1 MGIKEEKAAVRAKI
15 SAFRTRPE
23 ERIMASAA
31 VCGRLRARAE
41 WGSAGTVLLY
51 APLSDELNVLLLM
64 SSGKRF
70 CFPRYQAGRGYCAA
84 YASSPEAL
92 VPGNLGIAEP
102 PVDAVEIPAREL
114 DFVVV
119 PGLAFDMD
127 CHRLGRGRG
136 FYDRW
141 LTELA
146 GQKIG
151 VGFNHQ
157 LIESVPREEHDVQL
171 DGVATPSHWVEVN

>member
-1 MGIKEEKAAVRAKI
+1 MGIKEEKATVRAKI
-15 SAFRTRPE
+15 SAFRIPPE
-23 ERIMASAA
+23 ERIMASVA
-31 VCGRLRARAE
+31 VCSRLHARIE

-51 APLSDELNVLLLM
+51 APFSDELNVLLLM

-70 CFPRYQAGRGYCAA
+70 CFPRYQADRGYHAA

-92 VPGNLGIAEP
+92 VPGNFGIAEP
-102 PVDAVEIPAREL
+102 PVDAVEIPACEV

-119 PGLAFDMD
+119 PGIAFGMNR
-127 CHRLGRGRG
+127 HRLGRGHG

-151 VGFNHQ
+151 VGFDHQ
-157 LIESVPREEHDVQL
+157 LIESVPCEEHDVQL
-171 DGVATPSHWVEVN
+171 DGVATPSRWVEPD

>member
-1 MGIKEEKAAVRAKI
+1 MEIKEEKSAVRRKI
-15 SAFRTRPE
+15 SAFCIHYE
-23 ERIMASAA
+23 ERVMSSVA
-31 VCGRLRARAE
+31 VCRRLRARVE
-41 WGSAGTVLLY
+41 WGASGTVLLY
-51 APLSDELNVLLLM
+51 APLSDELDLLLLM
-64 SSGKRF
+64 SDEKRF
-70 CFPRYQAGRGYCAA
+70 CFPRYQADRGYCAA
-84 YASSPEAL
+84 HASSPEAL
-92 VPGNLGIAEP
+92 VPGKFGIAEP
-102 PVDAVEIPAREL
+102 PHDAVEIPACEV

-119 PGLAFDMD
+119 PGVAFGMD

-151 VGFNHQ
+151 VGFDHQ

-171 DGVATPSHWVEVN
+171 DGVATPLSWVEPD

>member
-1 MGIKEEKAAVRAKI
+1 MGIKEEKTAVRAKI
-15 SAFRTRPE
+15 SAFRIRPE
-23 ERIMASAA
+23 ERIMASVA
-31 VCGRLRARAE
+31 VCSRLRARVE
-41 WGSAGTVLLY
+41 WCSAGTVLLY

-70 CFPRYQAGRGYCAA
+70 CFPRYQVDRGYCAA
-84 YASSPEAL
+84 YVNSPEAL
-92 VPGNLGIAEP
+92 VPGNFGIAEP
-102 PVDAVEIPAREL
+102 PVDAVEIPACEV

-119 PGLAFDMD
+119 PGVAFGMD

-146 GQKIG
+146 GQK
-151 VGFNHQ
+151 VGAGFAHQ
-157 LIESVPREEHDVQL
+157 LIESVPHEEHDVRL
-171 DGVATPSHWVEVN
+171 DGVATPSRWVEAD